1 MYTHL
6 EQLLTRGAPQ
16 QVQLANIRRNMSEA
30 EERESLIVALQQ
42 YLLSNE
48 NKSTMV
54 GRVITINKKEGEQLS
69 EIDQR
74 ELRFYAEWAVDL
86 IEKAIRFEQKT
97 KLLSRMSDLQEGG
110 REGIMSEMFDEPAT
124 A

>member
-1 MYTHL
+1 
-6 EQLLTRGAPQ
+6 
-16 QVQLANIRRNMSEA
+16 MSEA